1 MWLQDMHKHFN
12 RNADG
17 YDVIQDALDAMTYVA
32 HHINE
37 MKRKHEAAV
46 RVQEIQSQMVGLEV
60 SRESFLDSIIGGG
73 RIETKKWSWFS
84 FILRSTRQF
93 VHLLEKDL
101 CELPL
106 WHVNIKTRKF
116 VKF

>member
-1 MWLQDMHKHFN
+1 MHKHFN

-46 RVQEIQSQMVGLEV
+46 HVQEIQSQMVGLEV
-60 SRESFLDSIIGGG
+60 SREDAGFPRLNTIG
-73 RIETKKWSWFS
+73 RIKMRKK
-84 FILRSTRQF
+84 
-93 VHLLEKDL
+93 
-101 CELPL
+101 
-106 WHVNIKTRKF
+106 
-116 VKF
+116 